1 MRNNQPVTQREYPV
15 REDCS
20 IVSHTD
26 LKGRITCV
34 NDDFLEYAG
43 FTREELIGQA
53 HNIIRHPDMPEEAFR
68 DMWETLKSG
77 RAWSGFVKNR
87 RKNGDHYWVKATA
100 TPLPDGSGYM
110 SVRLKPSAE
119 DVREAEALYARMRAG
134 EKFRLS
140 GGRVIPPGFSGL
152 WTRASH
158 RLADV
163 TLGARIALLGI
174 LGVLMCGL
182 AAFEANG
189 NPRLLALA
197 VGGAMVL
204 GLLAF
209 DLWHRAHHGLKR
221 AMHIA
226 TQVAQGELRLDIPN
240 LGRSEVG
247 ILLDRLQ
254 QMRNRLYE
262 IAFAM
267 RTSAGRVTRSAADTE
282 QAARSVVE
290 DAQQASDAT
299 SAMAAGV
306 EQLSVSMD
314 QVEQNAG
321 SARAA
326 SEQAGEA
333 AENGARV
340 VHEAATE
347 IARIADTV
355 RQAATSL
362 GELESI
368 SGEIGAIVNTIK
380 EIADQT
386 NLLALNAAIEAARAG
401 EQGRGFAVVADEVRK
416 LAERTGQ
423 STLEIGRMVE
433 RIQGQTRAT
442 AEQMDEGVRQV
453 EDGVAAANSAGD
465 AVAAIRN
472 QTDRAIAAI
481 IEISE
486 ALKEQAGAT
495 REVARSV
502 EQVAQSAERTA
513 SAANG
518 SAAASQEM
526 GVVAE
531 RLAELTAQFRT

>member
-290 DAQQASDAT
+290 DA
-299 SAMAAGV
+299 
-306 EQLSVSMD
+306 
-314 QVEQNAG
+314 
-321 SARAA
+321 
-326 SEQAGEA
+326 
-333 AENGARV
+333 
-340 VHEAATE
+340 
-347 IARIADTV
+347 
-355 RQAATSL
+355 ATSL